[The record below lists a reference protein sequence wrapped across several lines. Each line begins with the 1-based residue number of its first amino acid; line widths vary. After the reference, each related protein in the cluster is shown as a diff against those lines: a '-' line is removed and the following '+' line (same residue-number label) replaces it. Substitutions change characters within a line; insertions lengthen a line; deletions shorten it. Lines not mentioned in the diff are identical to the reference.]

1 MQEVGFNFYS
11 VSNRSIIKLI
21 FISFVDNTIGT
32 NKQLDGAA
40 TDSSD
45 EDASDLSEDNIDG
58 EDDDDDLDNEV
69 KIMINFSSILSGIWL
84 FFIYSQDEEH
94 DADGRP
100 DEEPLNSED
109 DVTGKRLKKIFL

>member
-1 MQEVGFNFYS
+1 M
-11 VSNRSIIKLI
+11 
-21 FISFVDNTIGT
+21 SFHKFPIDFLDNANIGT
-32 NKQLDGAA
+32 NRQLDGAA

-58 EDDDDDLDNEV
+58 EDDDDDLENE
-69 KIMINFSSILSGIWL
+69 
-84 FFIYSQDEEH
+84 DEEN

-109 DVTGKRLKKIFL
+109 DVTGSIPETFLKWKFFNSLFHFRRGCS